1 MKEKICI
8 YCSANNFENATKD
21 IFDEEM
27 CIIFICSDRTFIPH
41 QVGFQQIQPS
51 SMTNEAVIRNGA
63 EKVIDLHGHIVGI
76 AISSDYKALHY
87 FCSKDETH
95 NFEGIDYFN

>member
-8 YCSANNFENATKD
+8 YCSANNLENATSD
-21 IFDEEM
+21 IFDKEM
-27 CIIFICSDRTFIPH
+27 CIIFICSDRTLIPH
-41 QVGFQQIQPS
+41 QVGFQRIQPS

-76 AISSDYKALHY
+76 IIAITLSPLC
-87 FCSKDETH
+87 CSLQVKSLCE
-95 NFEGIDYFN
+95 FVAG